1 VYSYPK
7 RKILED
13 RNAHLLA
20 GKARPCLDVRTRWNS
35 THDIISSVLPYAEI
49 IDTMT
54 DLEFEDI
61 NVDPD
66 TMALTSA
73 KVTLPSFGETYQC
86 GFWYK
91 LEQLRDFL
99 KPLKETTVTLSARKT
114 PTAHLVVGETHILDK
129 EIDKVEPLEDDC
141 LVKSADK
148 MALKFVKYYGSL
160 QPQFVIAHILDPR
173 VKTKFVETLQD
184 TELKISF
191 SNTIRSSF
199 DKWFKGTNLPS
210 MEDKPPVDYDT
221 QSTIDQLRGELN
233 YNSLI
238 AALSHGAFAKGS
250 NTNNEDIS
258 PSFVDDLQLYL
269 SDPIEPYLSNNQQF
283 DLLSWWRKM
292 NTSIQ
297 S

>member
-1 VYSYPK
+1 M
-7 RKILED
+7 
-13 RNAHLLA
+13 
-20 GKARPCLDVRTRWNS
+20 
-35 THDIISSVLPYAEI
+35 ISSVLPYAEI

-91 LEQLRDFL
+91 LEQLCDFL
-99 KPLKETTVTLSARKT
+99 KPLKDTTVTLSARKK
-114 PTAHLVVGETHILDK
+114 PTAHLVVGETHILEK
-129 EIDKVEPLEDDC
+129 AIDKVEPLEDDC

-173 VKTKFVETLQD
+173 VKTKFVESLQD

-191 SNTIRSSF
+191 NNTIRSSF
-199 DKWFKGTNLPS
+199 EKWFQGTILPS
-210 MEDKPPVDYDT
+210 MEDKQPVDYDT

-250 NTNNEDIS
+250 NINNEDIS

-269 SDPIEPYLSNNQQF
+269 SDPIEPYMSNNQQF
-283 DLLSWWRKM
+283 DLLSWWRKNEHKYPKLAPM
-292 NTSIQ
+292 ASLFLGTKCGLANNSIIVFINI
-297 S
+297 SLSIFC

>member
-1 VYSYPK
+1 
-7 RKILED
+7 
-13 RNAHLLA
+13 
-20 GKARPCLDVRTRWNS
+20 
-35 THDIISSVLPYAEI
+35 
-49 IDTMT
+49 M
-54 DLEFEDI
+54 
-61 NVDPD
+61 
-66 TMALTSA
+66 
-73 KVTLPSFGETYQC
+73 
-86 GFWYK
+86 
-91 LEQLRDFL
+91 EQLRDFL

-114 PTAHLVVGETHILDK
+114 PTAHLVVGETHILEK
-129 EIDKVEPLEDDC
+129 AIDKVEPLEDDC

-173 VKTKFVETLQD
+173 VKTKFVESLQD

-191 SNTIRSSF
+191 NNTIRSSF
-199 DKWFKGTNLPS
+199 EKWFKGTILPS
-210 MEDKPPVDYDT
+210 MEDKLPVDYDT

-250 NTNNEDIS
+250 NINNEDIS

-283 DLLSWWRKM
+283 DLLSWWRKNEHKYPKLAPM
-292 NTSIQ
+292 ASLFLGTKCGLANNRIIVFINISLSIFC
-297 S
+297 

>member
-1 VYSYPK
+1 M
-7 RKILED
+7 
-13 RNAHLLA
+13 
-20 GKARPCLDVRTRWNS
+20 
-35 THDIISSVLPYAEI
+35 ISSVLPYAEI

-66 TMALTSA
+66 TMALTTA
-73 KVTLPSFGETYQC
+73 KVTLPAFGETYQC
-86 GFWYK
+86 GFWYQ

-99 KPLKETTVTLSARKT
+99 KPLKDTTVTLSARKT
-114 PTAHLVVGETHILDK
+114 PTAHLVVGETHILEK
-129 EIDKVEPLEDDC
+129 AIDKVEPLEDDC

-173 VKTKFVETLQD
+173 VKTKFVESLQD
-184 TELKISF
+184 PELKISF
-191 SNTIRSSF
+191 NNTIRSSF
-199 DKWFKGTNLPS
+199 EKWFQGTILPS
-210 MEDKPPVDYDT
+210 MEDKQPVDYDT

-250 NTNNEDIS
+250 NINNEDIS

-269 SDPIEPYLSNNQQF
+269 SDPIEPYMSNNQQF
-283 DLLSWWRKM
+283 DLLSWWRKNEHKYPKLAPM
-292 NTSIQ
+292 ASLFLGTKCGLANNRIIVFINISLSIFC
-297 S
+297 

>member
-1 VYSYPK
+1 M
-7 RKILED
+7 
-13 RNAHLLA
+13 
-20 GKARPCLDVRTRWNS
+20 
-35 THDIISSVLPYAEI
+35 ISSVLPNAEI

-66 TMALTSA
+66 TMVLTTA
-73 KVTLPSFGETYQC
+73 KVTLPAFGETYQS
-86 GFWYK
+86 GFWYQ

-99 KPLKETTVTLSARKT
+99 KPFKDTTVTLSARKT
-114 PTAHLVVGETHILDK
+114 PTAHLVVGETHILEK
-129 EIDKVEPLEDDC
+129 AIDKVEPLEDDC

-173 VKTKFVETLQD
+173 VKTKFVESLQD
-184 TELKISF
+184 PELKISF
-191 SNTIRSSF
+191 NNTIRSSF
-199 DKWFKGTNLPS
+199 EKWFQGTILPS
-210 MEDKPPVDYDT
+210 MEDKQPVDYDT

-250 NTNNEDIS
+250 NINNEDIS

-269 SDPIEPYLSNNQQF
+269 SDPIEPYMSNNQQF
-283 DLLSWWRKM
+283 DLLSWWRKNEHKYPKLAPM
-292 NTSIQ
+292 ASLFLGTKCGLANNRIIVFINISLSIFC
-297 S
+297 

>member
-1 VYSYPK
+1 M
-7 RKILED
+7 
-13 RNAHLLA
+13 
-20 GKARPCLDVRTRWNS
+20 
-35 THDIISSVLPYAEI
+35 ISSVLPYAEI

-114 PTAHLVVGETHILDK
+114 PTAHLVVGETHILEK
-129 EIDKVEPLEDDC
+129 AIDKVEPLEDDC

-173 VKTKFVETLQD
+173 VKTKFVESLQD

-191 SNTIRSSF
+191 NNTIRSSF
-199 DKWFKGTNLPS
+199 EKWFKGTILPS
-210 MEDKPPVDYDT
+210 MEDKLPVDYDT

-250 NTNNEDIS
+250 NMNNEDIS

-269 SDPIEPYLSNNQQF
+269 SDPIEPYMSNNQQF
-283 DLLSWWRKM
+283 DLLSWWRKNEHKYPKLAPM
-292 NTSIQ
+292 ASLFLGTKCGLANNRIIVFINISLSIFC
-297 S
+297 

>member
-1 VYSYPK
+1 M
-7 RKILED
+7 
-13 RNAHLLA
+13 
-20 GKARPCLDVRTRWNS
+20 
-35 THDIISSVLPYAEI
+35 ISSVLPYAEI

-66 TMALTSA
+66 TMALTST

-99 KPLKETTVTLSARKT
+99 KPLKDTTVTLSARKT
-114 PTAHLVVGETHILDK
+114 PTAHLVVGETHILEK
-129 EIDKVEPLEDDC
+129 AIDKVEPLEDDC

-173 VKTKFVETLQD
+173 VKTKFVESLQD

-191 SNTIRSSF
+191 NNTIRSSF
-199 DKWFKGTNLPS
+199 EKWFKGTILPS
-210 MEDKPPVDYDT
+210 MEDKLPVDYDT

-250 NTNNEDIS
+250 NMNNEDIS

-283 DLLSWWRKM
+283 DLLSWWRKNEHKYPKLAPM
-292 NTSIQ
+292 ASLFLGTKCGLANNRIIVFINISLSIFC
-297 S
+297 